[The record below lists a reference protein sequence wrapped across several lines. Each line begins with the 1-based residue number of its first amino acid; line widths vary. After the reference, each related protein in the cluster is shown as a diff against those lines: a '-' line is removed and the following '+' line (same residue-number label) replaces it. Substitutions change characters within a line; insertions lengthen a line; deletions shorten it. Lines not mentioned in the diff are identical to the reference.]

1 MDSDIIITKRLF
13 LIPETEETLEYEL
26 GKRGKPGTLSSV
38 DIPENWPHET
48 VTKEV
53 FELFLGFCKEK
64 RLYSYYWVLKG
75 ENKDSKEYGTL
86 IGSGGIILHENA
98 LPEIGYSVLKQFE
111 NMGYATEAVSAI
123 VKKAFQSGLASEIT
137 AKTEKNNIP
146 SQRVL
151 DKNGFIKSGTEN
163 ETGLLVY
170 ILKKK

>member
-1 MDSDIIITKRLF
+1 
-13 LIPETEETLEYEL
+13 
-26 GKRGKPGTLSSV
+26 
-38 DIPENWPHET
+38 
-48 VTKEV
+48 
-53 FELFLGFCKEK
+53 
-64 RLYSYYWVLKG
+64 
-75 ENKDSKEYGTL
+75 
-86 IGSGGIILHENA
+86 
-98 LPEIGYSVLKQFE
+98 
-111 NMGYATEAVSAI
+111 MGYATEAVSAI